1 MGNIEKLFDR
11 INEKLADWFMVFFS
25 DPDYLLQTEAVYA
38 DVYSPDMTENAVV
51 LSNDK
56 AVEVW
61 FKVEKIVVLAAL
73 FLKDLYGTLVKGI
86 SVLTGYAIEKGTSV
100 KIPAGYK
107 IKTSEFVQFLH
118 NKKKQ
123 AWSFLTN
130 RKDDIQAYISNRYTT
145 MRSFARSLTG
155 IQIKLHWHPA

>member
-73 FLKDLYGTLVKGI
+73 FLKDLYGTSVKGV

-107 IKTSEFVQFLH
+107 IKTSEFVQVLH
-118 NKKKQ
+118 NKKKK
-123 AWSFLTN
+123 AWSFLTSS
-130 RKDDIQAYISNRYTT
+130 KDCIQGYVSNRYFT
-145 MRSFARSLTG
+145 MRSYARSVTV
-155 IQIKLHWHPA
+155 IQI